1 MNDEYAAG
9 LIDGEGW
16 IGISKTA
23 ASTYAIRVQVGMVMK
38 GTPIL
43 HSMKAE
49 YGGRIGK
56 RPAETERH
64 AEKDVW
70 VVDGQEAATFLEAI
84 QPHLILKSEQAA
96 CALDLWDSILASRS
110 QHGRKHWTDALR
122 RHAHHLMLR
131 VQELNARGP
140 AAPAPELPRDR
151 VPIARYRWGE
161 WWEMEES
168 LFGPTP
174 FAESFPTSGSMI
186 AGHLFAAPEPTFPE
200 PSTLL
205 PTPVAAEGT
214 KPSNT
219 MGVARRQATGQVF
232 LTNVIVSLCG
242 LDPSEQT
249 G

>member
-23 ASTYAIRVQVGMVMK
+23 ANTYAIRVQVGMVTK

-70 VVDGQEAATFLEAI
+70 VVDGREAAAFLEAI
-84 QPHLILKSEQAA
+84 KPHLILKSEQAA
-96 CALDLWDSILASRS
+96 CALDLWASILASRS
-110 QHGRKHWTDALR
+110 QYGRKHWTDALR

-151 VPIARYRWGE
+151 APIARYRWGE

-174 FAESFPTSGSMI
+174 FTESFPASGSMI
-186 AGHLFAAPEPTFPE
+186 AGHLFAAPEPDCSQTQAM
-200 PSTLL
+200 L
-205 PTPVAAEGT
+205 PTPT
-214 KPSNT
+214 SRDYKDS
-219 MGVARRQATGQVF
+219 QVRPNDTDT
-232 LTNVIVSLCG
+232 LSRALADLI
-242 LDPSEQT
+242 
-249 G
+249 